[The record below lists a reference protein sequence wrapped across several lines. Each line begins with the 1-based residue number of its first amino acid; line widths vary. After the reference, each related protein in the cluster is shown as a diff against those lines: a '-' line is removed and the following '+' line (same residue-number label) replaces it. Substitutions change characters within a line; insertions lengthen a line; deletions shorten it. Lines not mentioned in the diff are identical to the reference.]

1 MSSSCENNRNVRA
14 IAALVFLIAAGV
26 HFASAQTAKP
36 APAGSDDVRLRQYLD
51 KNGGYRDS
59 FGGYYNPSAGTYT
72 DEKGGVLDNWR
83 GYTYKDGSYKSK
95 IGDYWDAPTKTF
107 KLANGEVVKSP
118 ETTNTDAITVL
129 RQSVEENGGF
139 DENFIQR
146 AMLGQI
152 QKDHP
157 IVPNK
162 VFRSASAV
170 VSGDEAKLMKF
181 VDKNGGYLDRL
192 GGYSDPRA
200 GTYTDEVGG
209 VLDNWK
215 GYTYKDG
222 SYKSALGDYW
232 DARTKTFQFTDGNVA
247 SRPGLSN
254 ADAIKVM
261 RKNVE
266 QNGGYD
272 KDFIRNAMMESIRK
286 EHQ

>member
-26 HFASAQTAKP
+26 SFASAQTAKP
-36 APAGSDDVRLRQYLD
+36 APAGSDDVRLMQYLD

-83 GYTYKDGSYKSK
+83 GYIYKDGSYKSK

-139 DENFIQR
+139 DKNFIQR

-162 VFRSASAV
+162 VVRSAPSV

-181 VDKNGGYLDRL
+181 DDKNGGYLDRL

-200 GTYTDEVGG
+200 GTYTDKEGG
-209 VLDNWK
+209 VVDNWK

-232 DARTKTFQFTDGNVA
+232 DASTKTFKLAYGTVA
-247 SRPGLSN
+247 SRPSLPN
-254 ADAIKVM
+254 ADAIKAL

-272 KDFIRNAMMESIRK
+272 KDFIRNGMLESIRK